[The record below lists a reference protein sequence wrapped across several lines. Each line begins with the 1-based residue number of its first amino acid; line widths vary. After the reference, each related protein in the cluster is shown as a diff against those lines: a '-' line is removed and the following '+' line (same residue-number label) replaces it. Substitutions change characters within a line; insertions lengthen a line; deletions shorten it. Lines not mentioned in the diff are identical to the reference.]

1 MLQQQRRLLVLL
13 GVALVALT
21 GCFTGERPSLAPET
35 SVDDEAVQT
44 VLDRLDRADSLNF
57 IATYNIIPSSTGDT
71 TQATVVQLDGRRRVK
86 IGDVEF
92 ITDGTVAR
100 TCRTDVEDCSDFLD
114 DALVSNLNVTHAFWG
129 PAFRTRLELDAV
141 RRIGPS
147 SGSTTTIAGQP
158 AVCVD
163 VIVPSIA
170 TSSGTVVYC
179 ALDAGIL
186 ARYFGADVSIE
197 MTSFSRDVAEAYVD
211 S

>member
-1 MLQQQRRLLVLL
+1 MLQQQRRQLALVA
-13 GVALVALT
+13 VALVALT

-35 SVDDEAVQT
+35 SIEDEAVQT
-44 VLDRLDRADSLNF
+44 VLDRFDRADSLDF
-57 IATYNIIPSSTGDT
+57 IATYDIIPSSTGET
-71 TQATVVQLDGRRRVK
+71 TQATVAQLGGQRRVK

-100 TCRTDVEDCSDFLD
+100 TCREGIDECEDFLD
-114 DALVSNLNVTHAFWG
+114 DARVSNLNITHTFWG
-129 PAFRTRLELDAV
+129 AAFRTRLELDAA

-147 SGSTTTIAGQP
+147 AGDTTTIAGQP

-170 TSSGTVVYC
+170 SSSGTVLYC

-197 MTSFSRDVAEAYVD
+197 MTSFSRDVAETYVE